1 MNSSMQNIETNF
13 DKLKT
18 VANSAIAKIAKL
30 KDDHKGLKAEVN
42 ELKRLL
48 ALSEKKAE
56 RMKRELDRI
65 NSSDEKNWQIKE
77 KDIKQKLLTL
87 SAKLSAFEKS
97 YSIES

>member
-1 MNSSMQNIETNF
+1 MQDIETNF
-13 DKLKT
+13 DKLKE
-18 VANSAIAKIAKL
+18 VAKTAIAKIAKL
-30 KDDHKGLKAEVN
+30 KNDNRELKTEVN

-56 RMKRELDRI
+56 RMKQELDRI
-65 NSSDEKNWQIKE
+65 NSSDEKTWQIKE

>member
-1 MNSSMQNIETNF
+1 MNDRMQNIETKF
-13 DKLKT
+13 DKLKE
-18 VANSAIAKIAKL
+18 VVNSAITKIAKL
-30 KDDHKGLKAEVN
+30 KQDNRELKAEVN

-56 RMKRELDRI
+56 RMKQELERI
-65 NSSDEKNWQIKE
+65 NSSDEKTWQTKE

-97 YSIES
+97 YSVES

>member
-1 MNSSMQNIETNF
+1 MNSSMQNIESNF
-13 DKLKT
+13 DKLKA
-18 VANSAIAKIAKL
+18 VVDSAIAKIAKL
-30 KDDHKGLKAEVN
+30 KDNNKELKAEAN

-56 RMKRELDRI
+56 RMKQELDRL
-65 NSSDEKNWQIKE
+65 NSSDEKTWQIKE

-97 YSIES
+97 YSVES

>member
-1 MNSSMQNIETNF
+1 MQDIETNF
-13 DKLKT
+13 DKLKE

-30 KDDHKGLKAEVN
+30 KSDNRELKAEVN

-56 RMKRELDRI
+56 RMKQELNRI
-65 NSSDEKNWQIKE
+65 NSTDEKSWQIKE